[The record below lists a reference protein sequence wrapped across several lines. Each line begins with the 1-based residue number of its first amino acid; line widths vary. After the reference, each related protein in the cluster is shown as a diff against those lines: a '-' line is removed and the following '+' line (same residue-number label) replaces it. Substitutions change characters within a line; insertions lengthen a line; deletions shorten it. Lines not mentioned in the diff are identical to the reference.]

1 MSPGASCCR
10 ELPSVSW
17 RRDRLT
23 FPLALRSRQRYPEE
37 LSGDNAAFLREV
49 VADRYESPLRQAPPA
64 APLPFTPGVRRCG
77 LVARKIAVQP
87 LWLSNGKYVNT
98 TLLHVGDA
106 RLSRGRRNLTSR
118 FAE

>member
-1 MSPGASCCR
+1 MS
-10 ELPSVSW
+10 
-17 RRDRLT
+17 RLT
-23 FPLALRSRQRYPEE
+23 SLGAVCSLQRYPEE

-49 VADRYESPLRQAPPA
+49 VADRFESPLRQAPPA
-64 APLPFTPGVRRCG
+64 APLPYTPGVRRCG

-106 RLSRGRRNLTSR
+106 LRSRGRRNLTNG
-118 FAE
+118 FMK